1 MAGFPA
7 DPEPFARLLLQTAIF
22 WFSGIV
28 FFVVQAWILLR
39 LLKARRVQDP
49 ARSAAIHTE
58 IVWTL
63 VPAAFVA
70 AIALMAS
77 DQLRSPDTTRL
88 RPLVTETRAPEA
100 PR

>member
-1 MAGFPA
+1 M
-7 DPEPFARLLLQTAIF
+7 ETAIF

-28 FFVVQAWILLR
+28 FFVVQASILLR
-39 LLKARRVQDP
+39 LLKARRAQDP

-77 DQLRSPDTTRL
+77 DQLRVPETVDI
-88 RPLVTETRAPEA
+88 RPSVTQPRAPVA
-100 PR
+100 P